1 MVYLKMSWLLIDL
14 RIDTKLISVIFF
26 QALTGI
32 VNLPIYFSPNP
43 DLNPSITKFG
53 DCHLGNP

>member
-32 VNLPIYFSPNP
+32 GNLPIYFFPTP
-43 DLNPSITKFG
+43 DLNPSTLKSG
-53 DCHLGNP
+53 DRPSGNP